1 MKWLT
6 IIQHTSAEYL
16 GFLEDHFEGRNIG
29 FRYVRPFTEGAS
41 LPGPTEL
48 GDGLILLGGGPW
60 GGAGGRDVPTLRGET
75 ALARYALDR
84 GLPLLGFGLGAQIIA
99 LAGGGEVEATPL
111 IFEIGEARRADP
123 DALGGLLPERLL
135 QVIYMRDRPRPPAY
149 ARVLAHDELKRP
161 AIFQLGERA
170 LGFVSHP
177 GFKPAIAEDLIMEF
191 EESPPDPGPK
201 LQQLRNMRRELE
213 DALASVAAGIVAQF
227 GWMAS

>member
-6 IIQHTSAEYL
+6 VIQHTSAEYL
-16 GFLEDHFEGRNIG
+16 GYLEDHFEGRNIG

-41 LPGPTEL
+41 LPEPTDL
-48 GDGLILLGGGPW
+48 GDGLILLSGGPW
-60 GGAGGRDVPTLRGET
+60 GGAGGRDVPTLGGET

-84 GLPLLGFGLGAQIIA
+84 GLPLLGFGLGAQIVA

-111 IFEIGEARRADP
+111 TFEIGHAHRIDDR
-123 DALGGLLPERLL
+123 ALGGLLPEVLP
-135 QVIYMRDRPRPPAY
+135 QVVYMRDRPRPPAY

-161 AIFQLGERA
+161 AVFQLGERA
-170 LGFVSHP
+170 LGFVAHP
-177 GFKPAIAEDLIMEF
+177 GFKAAIAEDLIMEF

-213 DALASVAAGIVAQF
+213 DALAPVAAGIVAQF
-227 GWMAS
+227 GWMEP